1 MNEIERNL
9 RLLMAYDGTRYQGW
23 QRQKNAPT
31 VQGAIEDV
39 LFRIGQ
45 KNLSLIGSGRT
56 DAGVHA
62 WGQVA
67 NFKTSSL
74 LPLSKMEQALRA
86 LLPKDILIRQVQETS
101 LDFHAR
107 YSSRAKIY
115 DYLIC
120 NGRRGLPFYR
130 QYVWTVEEPLD
141 WEGIKSGLTLLTG
154 RKDFSS
160 FQTQG
165 SEVAHTER
173 TLFQTALSPLPWG
186 GFRLRFKADGF
197 LRHMVRNMV
206 GLLIRVGRGRVSL
219 RELEAII
226 QSKDRSQAGE
236 MAPAHGL
243 YLRKVIY

>member
-1 MNEIERNL
+1 MSDTERNI

-23 QRQKNAPT
+23 QRQKSGPT
-31 VQGAIEDV
+31 IQGTVEEV
-39 LFRIGQ
+39 LFKVTQ
-45 KNLSLIGSGRT
+45 KKVSLIGSGRT

-67 NFKTSSL
+67 NFKTFSSL
-74 LPLSKMEQALRA
+74 PLPKLDRALKA
-86 LLPKDILIRQVQETS
+86 LLPEDIFVRQIQETFPH
-101 LDFHAR
+101 FHAR

-120 NGRRGLPFYR
+120 NGPRNLPFYR
-130 QYVWTVEEPLD
+130 RYFWTVEDPLD
-141 WEGIKSGLTLLTG
+141 WERIKCALTFLTG

-160 FQTQG
+160 FQTRG

-173 TLFQTALSPLPWG
+173 TLFQAAVFPLPWG
-186 GFRLRFKADGF
+186 GVRFRFKADGF

-206 GLLIRVGRGRVSL
+206 GLLIGVGRGRVSL
-219 RELEAII
+219 TELEEII
-226 QSKDRSQAGE
+226 QSKDRSRAGV

-243 YLRKVIY
+243 YLRKVVY